1 MEGEVMADNRTL
13 DIRYANS
20 VEQIIDMITDYEILN
35 GKSPETLLFKSSTL
49 LSQLLKDSDLM
60 PIIRQSCDILLG
72 IKIIFDEDIKRWH
85 EFRRTAEPIG
95 FWTVYWSQGNDL
107 CFDPFKECDA

>member
-1 MEGEVMADNRTL
+1 MTDNRTL
-13 DIRYANS
+13 DIRSAES
-20 VEQIIDMITDYEILN
+20 IEQIIDMILDFEILN
-35 GKSPETLLFKSSTL
+35 GESPEMLFFGSSVF

-60 PIIRQSCDILLG
+60 PIILQSYDILLG